1 MNNVSL
7 IGRLTKDVE
16 LKEFGKGKDAGSVT
30 RITLAVRDGKTAE
43 GEERTQ
49 FISCTLWNRS
59 AEIAAEFCKKGDQVA
74 VTGRLVNNNYERDG
88 ETVYQMEVVASSIEL
103 IGGRRSSE
111 EQEDSKGKKSKKS
124 YK

>member
-7 IGRLTKDVE
+7 IGRLCKDVE
-16 LKEFGKGKDAGSVT
+16 LREFGKGKEKGFVT

-49 FISCTLWNRS
+49 FISCTLWNKS
-59 AEIAAEFCKKGDQVA
+59 AEIAHEYCAKGDQVA
-74 VTGRLVNNNYERDG
+74 ITGKLVNNNYEKDG
-88 ETVYQMEVVASSIEL
+88 ETVYQMEVVASSLEL
-103 IGGRRSSE
+103 IGGRRSEDAE
-111 EQEDSKGKKSKKS
+111 ESKTTKKSKKS